1 MRALEKERKKNLKSS
16 MERKHESV
24 TTGFDQGWQISDIS
38 NLSETA
44 MKDAQS
50 RWDHVAKPLH
60 SLGLLEDALVRIA
73 GIQGTSQVNLTKR
86 ALVIMCADN
95 GVVEEGV
102 TQTGQDVTAVVTRNF
117 TAGDSCVCL
126 MADRANEDVY
136 PVDIGVADSLEDSH
150 EVHPLSRKKVRS
162 GTRKFVKEPAMT
174 REEVQKALQ
183 VGMVLEKELKEQDY
197 HLIALGEMGIGNTT
211 TSSAVAC
218 AILGLEPERM
228 TGRGAGLSDEG
239 LIKIQRVIREALA
252 HYAPDPA
259 DGIGVLSAVGGLDL
273 AGLAGVC
280 IGVAMYHV
288 PVVLDGVITAAVAL
302 AAQTICPGVSN
313 YLLASHVS
321 AEPAGRLILERLG
334 LTAAIDGHLCLGEG
348 TGAMAFMPLLD
359 MALEIYEKMST
370 FEDIHIEEYKE
381 LNEQK

>member
-1 MRALEKERKKNLKSS
+1 MKSFELQLKQQLE
-16 MERKHESV
+16 
-24 TTGFDQGWQISDIS
+24 QISQ
-38 NLSETA
+38 LSKTS
-44 MKDAQS
+44 MKEAQS

-73 GIQGTSQVNLTKR
+73 GIQGTSRIDLAKR

-102 TQTGQDVTAVVTRNF
+102 TQTGQEVTAVVTENF

-126 MADRANEDVY
+126 MANQANVDVF
-136 PVDIGVADSLEDSH
+136 PVDIGVADPLEH
-150 EVHPLSRKKVRS
+150 CYEVHPLVRRKVRF
-162 GTRKFVKEPAMT
+162 GTRNFAKEPAMT
-174 REEVQKALQ
+174 REEVQQALE
-183 VGMVLEKELKEQDY
+183 VGIDLVRELKEQDY

-239 LIKIQRVIREALA
+239 LKKKQRVIREALDR
-252 HYAPDPA
+252 YALDPT

-280 IGVAMYHV
+280 IGGAMYHI
-288 PVVLDGVITAAVAL
+288 PVVLDGVITAAAAL
-302 AAQTICPGVSN
+302 AAQAICPGVSD

-321 AEPAGRLILERLG
+321 AEPAGKMILEKLG
-334 LTAAIDGHLCLGEG
+334 LTAVIDGHLCLGEG
-348 TGAMAFMPLLD
+348 TGAMAFLPLLD

-381 LNEQK
+381 LK

>member
-1 MRALEKERKKNLKSS
+1 M
-16 MERKHESV
+16 
-24 TTGFDQGWQISDIS
+24 
-38 NLSETA
+38 
-44 MKDAQS
+44 
-50 RWDHVAKPLH
+50 
-60 SLGLLEDALVRIA
+60 
-73 GIQGTSQVNLTKR
+73 
-86 ALVIMCADN
+86 
-95 GVVEEGV
+95 
-102 TQTGQDVTAVVTRNF
+102 
-117 TAGDSCVCL
+117 
-126 MADRANEDVY
+126 
-136 PVDIGVADSLEDSH
+136 
-150 EVHPLSRKKVRS
+150 
-162 GTRKFVKEPAMT
+162 
-174 REEVQKALQ
+174 QKALQ
-183 VGMVLEKELKEQDY
+183 VGIELVKELKEQDY

-218 AILGLEPERM
+218 AILGIEPERM

-239 LIKIQRVIREALA
+239 LKKKQRVIREALA

-280 IGVAMYHV
+280 IGGAMYHV
-288 PVVLDGVITAAVAL
+288 PVVLDGVITAAAAL
-302 AAQTICPGVSN
+302 AAQTICPGVSD

-334 LTAAIDGHLCLGEG
+334 LSAAIDGHLCLGEG